1 MKAKLIIKL
10 NEGMENCIF
19 LSRLMQCLH
28 LNNCNYKV
36 LKRPKKA
43 YDLESFD
50 GLLEVEY
57 DKETCDLDKIL
68 SDIILKHK
76 ASIKALFYYGP
87 KEAYVKNFQN
97 GCLESTCFVKDD
109 FTKGSLNE
117 DLMFMQQE
125 ISFRL
130 DMIMYEAS
138 EVHNQVID
146 LLSEYPFIEIES
158 QLTFYKNQDKHF
170 IIKPFFISKYHK
182 KNFLKDLKKLL
193 DILERVDFKCQ
204 GSLLAYDAD
213 LNMTCF
219 DLLDH
224 HVSES
229 YSRCL
234 NKMPKDKNDQILEK
248 SN

>member
-50 GLLEVEY
+50 GLLEVDY
-57 DKETCDLDKIL
+57 DKEACDLEKII
-68 SDIILKHK
+68 SNIVLKHK

-87 KEAYVKNFQN
+87 KEAFVKNFQN
-97 GCLESTCFVKDD
+97 GSLESTCFIKEE
-109 FTKGSLNE
+109 FTKGSLDE

-125 ISFRL
+125 ISFHL

-138 EVHNQVID
+138 EAHNQVID
-146 LLSEYPFIEIES
+146 LMSEYPFIEIETKLS
-158 QLTFYKNQDKHF
+158 FYKNQVKHF
-170 IIKPFFISKYHK
+170 IVKPFFISKYHK
-182 KNFLKDLKKLL
+182 KTFLKDIKKLL
-193 DILERVDFKCQ
+193 KLLEVFDFRWQ
-204 GSLLAYDAD
+204 GSLIAYDAD

-219 DLLDH
+219 DLVDH
-224 HVSES
+224 QVSES
-229 YSRCL
+229 HSRCL
-234 NKMPKDKNDQILEK
+234 KKSSKDKNEQVLEK